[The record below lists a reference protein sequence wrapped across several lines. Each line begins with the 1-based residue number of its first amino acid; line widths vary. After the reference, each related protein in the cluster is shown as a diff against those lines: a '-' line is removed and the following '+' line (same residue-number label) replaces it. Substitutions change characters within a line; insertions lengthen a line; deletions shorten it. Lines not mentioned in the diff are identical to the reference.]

1 MSPLAAST
9 HQRQVPLRRLRFAM
23 VSDDSNTHDD
33 NDVDKDDDTMSA
45 SAQDLRSFVT
55 QRCIQSFMFL
65 LASTRDLHTVW
76 WLDNFIQPITIN
88 NYDWDLDDEDAKP
101 VSLFC
106 LQLYQLKR
114 DKILIQILL
123 LLSTFRDLKILSVKM
138 TKG

>member
-1 MSPLAAST
+1 MAPLVASI
-9 HQRQVPLRRLRFAM
+9 HQRQVPLRPLRFAM
-23 VSDDSNTHDD
+23 VSDDSSNHDDD
-33 NDVDKDDDTMSA
+33 NDASQDDDTISA

-65 LASTRDLHTVW
+65 LASTRDLHTVS

-101 VSLFC
+101 VSLFY

-114 DKILIQILL
+114 DKILIQICL
-123 LLSTFRDLKILSVKM
+123 LLSGI
-138 TKG
+138 

>member
-9 HQRQVPLRRLRFAM
+9 HQRQVPLRRLSFAM
-23 VSDDSNTHDD
+23 VGDDSSNHDD
-33 NDVDKDDDTMSA
+33 NDVSQDDDTMSA

-88 NYDWDLDDEDAKP
+88 NYDWDLDDKDAKP
-101 VSLFC
+101 VSLFY

-114 DKILIQILL
+114 DKILIQICL
-123 LLSTFRDLKILSVKM
+123 LLSGI
-138 TKG
+138 

>member
-1 MSPLAAST
+1 MSPLAASI

-23 VSDDSNTHDD
+23 VSDNSSNHDD
-33 NDVDKDDDTMSA
+33 NDVSQDDDTMSA
-45 SAQDLRSFVT
+45 SSAQDLRSFVT

-101 VSLFC
+101 VSLFY
-106 LQLYQLKR
+106 LQR
-114 DKILIQILL
+114 NVS
-123 LLSTFRDLKILSVKM
+123 LSHN
-138 TKG
+138 

>member
-1 MSPLAAST
+1 
-9 HQRQVPLRRLRFAM
+9 M
-23 VSDDSNTHDD
+23 VSDDSTEHDD

-101 VSLFC
+101 VSLFY
-106 LQLYQLKR
+106 LQLYQLSVTRFSFKYAFYFQGSE
-114 DKILIQILL
+114 D
-123 LLSTFRDLKILSVKM
+123 TFRENDKRLVVSISEL
-138 TKG
+138 T